1 MNIQE
6 AQDEIINEF
15 KNFEDWTD
23 KYKYLI
29 KLGKS
34 LSPMNSKYI
43 KKDYLVKDCQVT
55 TWIHSTF
62 KDGKVF
68 YEIDSSS
75 MIIKGMI
82 VLLKRILTGQEPED
96 IIDADLY
103 FVDKT
108 GLRESCS
115 PARVNDLLKLIN
127 KIKHDAVLCKAEV
140 AEK

>member
-1 MNIQE
+1 MTIQKIQE
-6 AQDEIINEF
+6 EIIKEF
-15 KNFEDWTD
+15 KNFTDWTS

-34 LSPMNSKYI
+34 LPPMVSKYI
-43 KKDYLVKDCQVT
+43 KKEYLVKDCKLT

-68 YEIDSSS
+68 YDVDSTSVL
-75 MIIKGMI
+75 IKGTI
-82 VLLKRILTGQEPED
+82 VLLKRILSGQKPED
-96 IIDADLY
+96 IINADLY

-115 PARVNDLLKLIN
+115 PARINDLLKLIN
-127 KIKHDAVLCKAEV
+127 KIKQNAVFHKTQV
-140 AEK
+140 TEK